1 MGKIPHTLMLRSLYG
16 GVFLI
21 LIVFVALLVNVLMSH
36 KASAGGAIMI
46 GSSVIINGQDRVT
59 GEKFPSLPLVGEVPT
74 GVFVS
79 VARLAPIPRVIR
91 VYQGDTVRFMGV
103 ALNVDPFPIPGVF
116 AMTQHSKGFNET
128 TNPLNIFEYYNRN
141 VVANRDWIP
150 TVGTGVAVVPE
161 VSNFIMITDP
171 VQMVGPGSDKPGKR
185 YCQFI
190 STNPTFYLGFIP
202 VIPYVDWKLDD
213 IVDLSQFANTDAL
226 NDSSVTGVPFRA
238 EVAAGMRAFLSNF
251 RFGRTM
257 SCAEI
262 AYNYNLTPS
271 IGLSGTNGVSLSVQ
285 NDTEMP
291 GKTQTYTKESEWRIT
306 QFTAQDTADS
316 DIQDLMNRTTES
328 TRFPCQVLAQEITIA
343 ANRADCI
350 TLTESAGRNTIF
362 NKNGEID
369 STIDSNNRGTPFPT
383 SLPDPPAATH
393 VCYMLS
399 VNLYKPYGSN
409 PNWRNSKIVCKAGGP
424 KKPKVQVYG
433 DDIRVGGGI
442 FTSQSPVSS
451 LAKTF
456 GSWGQYASY
465 SVKNV
470 DGYATASGLKDGIAN
485 ATDVSAY
492 SKLTFANTISP
503 LGRFDSSVN
512 SKGATDVKKLF
523 DSLTS
528 TPIGISP
535 RVITSLTPGP
545 TPYVFTSPTATLELQ
560 GDTIAKGRTHIIV
573 ASGNVRIT
581 SDIKYTTDRL
591 ASLAELPQV
600 VIVAK
605 NITIDK
611 DVEQVDAWLI
621 ADSQTGVINTCGN
634 EPGLPTGLTTGVCT
648 KQLRVNG
655 PVVANKLLLYR
666 THGSSGSTVETLG
679 TPAEMFSNNGDAYL
693 WAYNY
698 AKNNRSLVTT
708 RQIELPPRY

>member
-1 MGKIPHTLMLRSLYG
+1 MGKFQRALTLRSLYWG
-16 GVFLI
+16 AFLI
-21 LIVFVALLVNVLMSH
+21 LVVFAAMLANVLVSH

-46 GSSVIINGQDRVT
+46 GSSVVIEGQDRVT
-59 GEKFPSLPLVGEVPT
+59 GEQFPAELPLIGRNK
-74 GVFVS
+74 GAYIS
-79 VARLAPIPRVIR
+79 AMRLLPIPRVIR
-91 VYQGDTVRFMGV
+91 VYQGDTVQFMGV

-150 TVGTGVAVVPE
+150 TFGTGVAVVPD

-213 IVDLSQFANTDAL
+213 FVDLSQFANEDAL

-238 EVAAGMRAFLSNF
+238 EVAAGMRAFFSSI

-271 IGLSGTNGVSLSVQ
+271 IGLSGTNGVSLNVR
-285 NDTEMP
+285 NDTQMA

-306 QFTAQDTADS
+306 QFTAQDIANG
-316 DIQDLMNRTTES
+316 DIQALMNSTTETS
-328 TRFPCQVLAQEITIA
+328 RFPCQLLAQRVSNP

-362 NKNGEID
+362 NKDGQID
-369 STIDSNNRGTPFPT
+369 STIDSRNRGTPFPT
-383 SLPDPPAATH
+383 SLPDPPPGAY

-399 VNLYKPYGSN
+399 VNTYVPYGPT
-409 PNWRNSKIVCKAGGP
+409 PNWRNSKIACKAGGP

-433 DDIRVGGGI
+433 DDIRVGGGV

-465 SVKNV
+465 SVRDV
-470 DGYATASGLKDGIAN
+470 SGYGTSAGLKGGVAD
-485 ATDVSAY
+485 ATITSAY
-492 SKLTFANTISP
+492 SKLTFANTITP
-503 LGRFDSSVN
+503 EGRFDSSVN
-512 SKGATDVKKLF
+512 SKGATGAKKLF
-523 DSLTS
+523 ESLPSTPLNTSPLVLTS
-528 TPIGISP
+528 LSSSTN
-535 RVITSLTPGP
+535 
-545 TPYVFTSPTATLELQ
+545 PYKFTSPTGTLQIQ
-560 GDTIAKGRTHIIV
+560 GGTIAKNRTYIIV
-573 ASGNVRIT
+573 ASGDIRIT

-591 ASLAELPQV
+591 GSLAELPQV
-600 VIVAK
+600 VLVAR

-621 ADSQTGVINTCGN
+621 ADSQSGSINTCGN
-634 EPGLPTGLTTGVCT
+634 EPGLPTALTTDVCT
-648 KQLRVNG
+648 KQLTVNG
-655 PVVANKLLLYR
+655 PVVTNKLLLYR
-666 THGSSGSTVETLG
+666 THGSSGTTPDALEK
-679 TPAEMFSNNGDAYL
+679 PAEIFNNRGDAYL

-698 AKNNRSLVTT
+698 TKNNRSLVTT